1 MNRLL
6 HKTLRLFGSAANNE
20 QSVRRCEPEKA
31 RTIVLAPHMDDE
43 VLGCGGTLALHIAAG
58 SDVKV
63 VFLTDGSLGGA
74 RGEDPSNIVT
84 IRKAEAER
92 AARVLGINELFFL
105 DAADGRLQSDTVVA
119 DRLSEILER
128 ERPEIVYLPF
138 FLERHPDHR
147 AANDVLLAAT
157 RHSRRQFECRGY
169 EVWSTTLANCLVA
182 IDATLE
188 LKRQALACYPS
199 QLAQM
204 DYLHSSFG
212 LNAWRAAGFGQ
223 GVRFAEAFH
232 AAPLEQYKQ
241 LYGAFGDSNT

>member
-1 MNRLL
+1 MNRLVR
-6 HKTLRLFGSAANNE
+6 KTLRLLGFASSTG

-31 RTIVLAPHMDDE
+31 RIMVLAPHMDDE
-43 VLGCGGTLALHIAAG
+43 VLGCGGTVALHVAAG

-63 VFLTDGSLGGA
+63 AFLTDGSRGGA
-74 RGEDPSNIVT
+74 PEDASNIVA

-92 AARVLGINELFFL
+92 AARVLGIRELFFL
-105 DAADGRLQSDTVVA
+105 DAADGRLQFDTAVA
-119 DRLSEILER
+119 QRLHDILER
-128 ERPEIVYLPF
+128 QRPEIVYLPF

-147 AANDVLLAAT
+147 AANDVLVAAT
-157 RHSRRQFECRGY
+157 LGSRMEFECRGY
-169 EVWSTTLANCLVA
+169 EVWSATLANCMVA

-204 DYLHSSFG
+204 DYLHSGLG
-212 LNAWRAAGFGQ
+212 LNAWRAMGCGP

-232 AAPLEQYKQ
+232 AAPLARYRE
-241 LYGAFGDSNT
+241 LYRAFADSKT

>member
-6 HKTLRLFGSAANNE
+6 RKALRLFRSASNNE
-20 QSVRRCEPEKA
+20 QPVRRCDPQKA
-31 RTIVLAPHMDDE
+31 RILVLAPHMDDE
-43 VLGCGGTLALHIAAG
+43 VLGCGGTIARHVAAG
-58 SDVKV
+58 ADVKV
-63 VFLTDGSLGGA
+63 VFLTDGRLGGA
-74 RGEDPSNIVT
+74 AGADPAQTVT
-84 IRKAEAER
+84 IRKAEAQR
-92 AARVLGINELFFL
+92 AARVLGINDLFFL
-105 DAADGRLQSDTVVA
+105 DAADGRLRSDTQVA
-119 DRLSEILER
+119 GRVSEILER

-157 RHSRRQFECRGY
+157 RHGRMQFECRGY

-199 QLAQM
+199 QLALT

-212 LNAWRAAGFGQ
+212 LNAWRAMGFGQ

-232 AAPLEQYKQ
+232 AAPLAQYQQ
-241 LYGAFGDSNT
+241 LYAIFLDSSS